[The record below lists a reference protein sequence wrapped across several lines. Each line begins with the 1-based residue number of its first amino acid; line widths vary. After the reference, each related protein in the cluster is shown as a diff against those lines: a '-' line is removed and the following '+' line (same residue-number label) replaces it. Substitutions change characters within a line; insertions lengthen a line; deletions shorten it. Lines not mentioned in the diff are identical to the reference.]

1 MAGVRVRAPNHAIMS
16 LIRRLALS
24 AAGFV
29 LAGSAAQAATERP
42 VLIELFTSQGCNS
55 CPPADALLGEL
66 AQRPGVLAL
75 AFHVDYWNGLGWS
88 DPFSSKLATARQ
100 NDYAQRLGKRS
111 IYTPQLVVDG
121 AQDAV
126 GSDRAGVT
134 ALIDAA
140 RRRADHRNHD
150 RRDRPARRPP
160 ERRHRRARHGL
171 ARRLRPRPCDPGRP
185 RRERRPHPDR
195 ISGRPLPG
203 PPGRLDRR
211 RHAICPAGCRGR
223 RRDPVRA
230 ARSARP
236 DAGGTGCDGVG
247 VRAEVTTK
255 LPADA
260 MSAAPFRRADL
271 MTRDWLPC
279 D

>member
-29 LAGSAAQAATERP
+29 LAGSTAPAAISKAQAATERP

-88 DPFSSKLATARQ
+88 DPFSSTLATARQ

-126 GSDRAGVT
+126 GSDRADVT

-140 RRRADHRNHD
+140 QRRAATGPTIETATDETGGRVVRLSGGPAERATVWLAGYD
-150 RRDRPARRPP
+150 RAHVTPVGRGENGGRTLTEYQIVRS
-160 ERRHRRARHGL
+160 L
-171 ARRLRPRPCDPGRP
+171 VRLGDWTGAAAQYAL
-185 RRERRPHPDR
+185 PDVAAEGA
-195 ISGRPLPG
+195 ILFVQPDQPG
-203 PPGRLDRR
+203 PML
-211 RHAICPAGCRGR
+211 
-223 RRDPVRA
+223 A
-230 ARSARP
+230 AR
-236 DAGGTGCDGVG
+236 DVTG
-247 VRAEVTTK
+247 
-255 LPADA
+255 
-260 MSAAPFRRADL
+260 
-271 MTRDWLPC
+271 
-279 D
+279 